1 MKIAKPRIGMT
12 LGDVAGIGPEV
23 ALKALRHPAVEEQCI
38 PILIGEFTT
47 VEHYARQLLPSRR
60 IHLIEDPRNA
70 DHDCSLIHLLDLH
83 NIYFPEVTL
92 GQIGRECGK
101 ASLDYI
107 REGVRWCLRQNLDAL
122 VTGPIHK
129 EAVQLA
135 GIGAPG
141 HTEFLALLCHVPEV
155 RMLLVVDHLRA
166 IHVTTHVSLREALEA
181 IKEEQILK
189 TVRFGGQ
196 ALKRLGVERS
206 RIAIAGL
213 NPHAGEG
220 GLFGNEEVDEILP
233 AIQAARAEGLD
244 VHGPIPPDTV
254 FHRMNQREFDLVVAL
269 YHDQGH
275 IPLKLI
281 GFDSGVNITIGLP
294 IIRTSVDHGTAF
306 DIAGQLKANPASM
319 IKAIQLACVMT
330 MTQG

>member
-1 MKIAKPRIGMT
+1 MQTAKPRIGMT

-38 PILIGEFTT
+38 PILIGELTT

-60 IHLIEDPRNA
+60 IHIIEDPRNA
-70 DHDCSLIHLLDLH
+70 EDDCSLIHLLDLS
-83 NIYFPEVTL
+83 NIYFPDITL
-92 GQIGRECGK
+92 GEVGRECGK

-107 REGVRWCLRQNLDAL
+107 REGVRGCLRQTLDAL

-135 GIGAPG
+135 GIGVPG
-141 HTEFLALLCHVPEV
+141 HTEFLALLCQVPEV

-166 IHVTTHVSLREALEA
+166 IHVTTHVSLRQALEA
-181 IKEEQILK
+181 IKKEQILK
-189 TVRFGGQ
+189 TFRFGGQ

-206 RIAIAGL
+206 RMAIAGL

-244 VHGPIPPDTV
+244 VHGPISPDTV

-306 DIAGQLKANPASM
+306 DIAGQLKANPTSM
-319 IKAIQLACVMT
+319 IKAIQLAWLMT
-330 MTQG
+330 TTQG